1 MYVKKNYCAFP
12 KEVNPDSGLPV
23 EKSALSRSALSGSF
37 GISTVRGKGVTD
49 SEHAAVGGQL
59 KTLTT
64 GRDDN
69 RTGTGVA
76 KRSTIAP
83 ILRNGR

>member
-1 MYVKKNYCAFP
+1 MYVKKNYCASVMNICAFP
-12 KEVNPDSGLPV
+12 KEVNPDSGLTV

-37 GISTVRGKGVTD
+37 GISTVGGKGVTD
-49 SEHAAVGGQL
+49 SDIWAIPGQL

-69 RTGTGVA
+69 RAG
-76 KRSTIAP
+76 I
-83 ILRNGR
+83 